1 MSART
6 RTATNVIFKH
16 SSGTCSMLVDPDA
29 AKAAMALLER
39 FIVPQGQDEAPVDAK
54 PFAARVTAKAGGAAA
69 LALKVS
75 RRNKGMTQREVADAA
90 GMRQAHLSAMET
102 GKRSVSAKTAKRL
115 AGVLGCG
122 WRRLMTAPDQD

>member
-54 PFAARVTAKAGGAAA
+54 PA